1 MTDLQAALGASQMNK
16 LQGFAARRRE
26 LADLYDREL
35 RGLPLRALARDP
47 AGVSGWHLYMI
58 RLNLDSIQKTRR
70 EVFDSLRAQG
80 IGVNVHYIPVHLQ
93 PDFEKLGF
101 RAGMFPEAERYYE
114 EAITLPLFP
123 AMTEDDIGRVRGALV
138 EALGL

>member
-1 MTDLQAALGASQMNK
+1 MNK
-16 LQGFAARRRE
+16 LGVFAARRRE

-35 RGLPLRALARDP
+35 SGLPLRALARDP

-58 RLNLDSIQKTRR
+58 RLNLDSIRRNRR
-70 EVFDSLRAQG
+70 EVFESLRAQG

-101 RAGMFPEAERYYE
+101 RVGMFPEAERYYE

-123 AMTEDDIGRVRGALV
+123 AMTDDDVERVRGALV
-138 EALGL
+138 KALEI